1 VFKAINKDWRGASMR
16 IGVPREIKQA
26 ERRVGLTPTSVR
38 ELTGRGHE
46 VLLETEAGS
55 GIGATDDHYRA
66 SGATVTNDVEKVWGI
81 ADMVVKVKEPQL
93 VERARL
99 RADQILFTYL
109 HLAPDRDQTL
119 DLIASLA
126 SCIAYETVTDSSG
139 GLPLLAPMSRV
150 AGRLAVQAGASA
162 LETVHGG
169 AGILIGG
176 VPGVPPARV
185 VIIGGGVVGEN
196 AAEIAVGM
204 GADVHVLDLDP
215 TVLDHL
221 EQRFGASI
229 TTITSNRT
237 TIEQEVLEADLVIGA
252 VLVAGAKAPKLVTAE
267 IIGRMKPGS
276 VVVDVAIDQGGCFE
290 TSRPTTH
297 AEPTFVVDDVVHY
310 CVANMPGVVPQTST
324 RALNDATL
332 PRVVSLAD
340 QGLDALRTDPH
351 LRRGLNVHKGMVTEP
366 EVAASV
372 GVDYVAA
379 EDALEI

>member
-1 VFKAINKDWRGASMR
+1 MR
-16 IGVPREIKQA
+16 IGVPREVKQA
-26 ERRVGLTPTSVR
+26 ERRVGLTPASVR

-46 VLLETEAGS
+46 VLVESEAGS
-55 GIGATDDHYRA
+55 GIGATDDHYEA
-66 SGATVTNDVEKVWGI
+66 AGAMVIEDADQVWDSAEMI
-81 ADMVVKVKEPQL
+81 VKVKEPQSS
-93 VERARL
+93 ERDHL
-99 RADQILFTYL
+99 CEGQILFAYL
-109 HLAPDRDQTL
+109 HLAPDHEQSHE
-119 DLIASLA
+119 LIASQA
-126 SCIAYETVTDSSG
+126 SCIAYETVTDGSG

-185 VIIGGGVVGEN
+185 TIIGGGVVGEN

-204 GADVHVLDLDP
+204 GANVHVLDLNP
-215 TVLDHL
+215 AVLDHL

-237 TIEQEVLEADLVIGA
+237 TIEEEVLQADLVIGA
-252 VLVAGAKAPKLVTAE
+252 VLVAGAKAPKLVTADT
-267 IIGRMKPGS
+267 ISQMKSGS

-297 AEPTFVVDDVVHY
+297 AEPTFVVDEVVHY

-332 PRVVSLAD
+332 PRIMALAD
-340 QGLDALRTDPH
+340 RGLGALRSDPH

-366 EVAASV
+366 EVAASI
-372 GVDYVAA
+372 GVSYVTAEAA
-379 EDALEI
+379 LGI

>member
-1 VFKAINKDWRGASMR
+1 VFVFNGDRRGVIMR
-16 IGVPREIKQA
+16 IGVPREVKQA
-26 ERRVGLTPTSVR
+26 ERRVGLTPASVR

-46 VLLETEAGS
+46 VLVETEAGL
-55 GIGATDDHYRA
+55 GIGATDDHYQVA
-66 SGATVTNDVEKVWGI
+66 GATVVDDVEEVW
-81 ADMVVKVKEPQL
+81 ANAEMVVKVKEPQL

-99 RADQILFTYL
+99 WDGQILFTYL
-109 HLAPDRDQTL
+109 HLAPDHDQAHE
-119 DLIASLA
+119 LIASQA
-126 SCIAYETVTDSSG
+126 SCIAYETVTDSDG

-176 VPGVPPARV
+176 VPGVPPAHV
-185 VIIGGGVVGEN
+185 TIIGGGVVGEN

-204 GADVHVLDLDP
+204 GANVHVLDLDP
-215 TVLDHL
+215 VVLDHL

-229 TTITSNRT
+229 TTITSNGS
-237 TIEQEVLEADLVIGA
+237 TIEEEVLQADLVIGA
-252 VLVAGAKAPKLVTAE
+252 VLVAGAKAPKLVTADV
-267 IIGRMKPGS
+267 ISRMKAGS

-297 AEPTFVVDDVVHY
+297 AEPTFLVDEVVHY
-310 CVANMPGVVPQTST
+310 CVANMPGVVPRTST

-332 PRVVSLAD
+332 PRVVSIAER
-340 QGLDALRTDPH
+340 GLDALRSDPY

-366 EVAASV
+366 EVADSL
-372 GVDYVAA
+372 GVDYVTTEAA
-379 EDALEI
+379 LKI

>member
-1 VFKAINKDWRGASMR
+1 MR
-16 IGVPREIKQA
+16 IGVPREVKQA
-26 ERRVGLTPTSVR
+26 ERRVGLTPASVR

-46 VLLETEAGS
+46 ILVETEAGS
-55 GIGATDDHYRA
+55 GIGATDDHYQA
-66 SGATVTNDVEKVWGI
+66 AGATVTSDVGQVWDSAKMI
-81 ADMVVKVKEPQL
+81 VKVKEPQSI
-93 VERARL
+93 ERARL
-99 RADQILFTYL
+99 CEGQILFTYL
-109 HLAPDRDQTL
+109 HLAPDHEQTH
-119 DLIASLA
+119 DLIASQA
-126 SCIAYETVTDSSG
+126 SCIAYETVTDGKG

-204 GADVHVLDLDP
+204 GANVHVLDLDP
-215 TVLDHL
+215 VVLDHL

-229 TTITSNRT
+229 TTITSNGT
-237 TIEQEVLEADLVIGA
+237 TIEEEVLQADLVIGA
-252 VLVAGAKAPKLVTAE
+252 VLVAGAKAPKLVTAD
-267 IIGRMKPGS
+267 IIGRMNPGS

-297 AEPTFVVDDVVHY
+297 AEPTFVVDEVVHY

-332 PRVVSLAD
+332 PRVVLLAD
-340 QGLDALRTDPH
+340 RGLDALRNDPH
-351 LRRGLNVHKGMVTEP
+351 LRRGLNVHKGMVTEA
-366 EVAASV
+366 EVAASI
-372 GVDYVAA
+372 GVEYVSA
-379 EDALEI
+379 EVALGI

>member
-1 VFKAINKDWRGASMR
+1 MR
-16 IGVPREIKQA
+16 IGVPREVKQA

-38 ELTGRGHE
+38 ELTGRSHE
-46 VLLETEAGS
+46 VLVETEAGL
-55 GIGATDDHYRA
+55 GIGATDDHYQA
-66 SGATVTNDVEKVWGI
+66 AGAIVVDDVEQVWANTEMI
-81 ADMVVKVKEPQL
+81 VKVKEPQL

-99 RADQILFTYL
+99 CDGQILFTYL
-109 HLAPDRDQTL
+109 HLAPDHEQAH
-119 DLIASLA
+119 DLIASQA
-126 SCIAYETVTDSSG
+126 SCIAYETVTDSDG

-185 VIIGGGVVGEN
+185 TIIGGGVVGEN

-204 GADVHVLDLDP
+204 GANVHVLDLDP
-215 TVLDHL
+215 VVLDHL

-229 TTITSNRT
+229 TTITSNES
-237 TIEQEVLEADLVIGA
+237 TIEEEVLQADLVIGA
-252 VLVAGAKAPKLVTAE
+252 VLVAGAKAPKLVTADL
-267 IIGRMKPGS
+267 ISRMKAGS

-297 AEPTFVVDDVVHY
+297 AEPTFLVDGVVHY
-310 CVANMPGVVPQTST
+310 CVANMPGVVPRTST

-340 QGLDALRTDPH
+340 RGLDALRSDPY
-351 LRRGLNVHKGMVTEP
+351 LRRGLNVHKGMVTEA
-366 EVAASV
+366 EVAYSL
-372 GVDYVAA
+372 GVEYVTTEAA
-379 EDALEI
+379 LKI